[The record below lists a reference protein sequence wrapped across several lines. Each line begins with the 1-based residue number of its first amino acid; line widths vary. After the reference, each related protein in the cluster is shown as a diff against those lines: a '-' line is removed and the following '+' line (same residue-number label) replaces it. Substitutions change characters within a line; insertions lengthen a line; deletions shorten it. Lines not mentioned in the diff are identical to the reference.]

1 MQKFLE
7 SRSIWKRPF
16 IVKDHNS
23 KSWLF
28 TGIMWST
35 YGTED
40 FRSNNETHKSQ
51 FFPSLMWLLVT
62 KFMIPYVNYM
72 VRKGFKISKQREWI
86 SVPISFI
93 LPHLPYT
100 LISLQTSKH
109 ILCYVWMFGRRE
121 EQSVKV
127 EGVERGYPFPLFG
140 FFKN

>member
-62 KFMIPYVNYM
+62 KFMIPCVNYM

-109 ILCYVWMFGRRE
+109 TIMLCLNVWKERRAECKGGR
-121 EQSVKV
+121 SG
-127 EGVERGYPFPLFG
+127 EGLPLPLVWIF
-140 FFKN
+140 